1 MDDIALTIDNEE
13 VESIKELT
21 AEIIEELDYFR
32 SCCKRYKV
40 PVNDLQE
47 INEALADEN
56 LISSIRQNQLEKHPL
71 NGQVEFN
78 TLKLSEKIV
87 ADIQE
92 IEDSQNRIKSSSR
105 KYIIEHAGN
114 LAVDVKFIKES
125 CSVFGSEK
133 AKIALEKISKA
144 SDLINDVRGKT
155 HYTDQLHNFTNLF
168 TANSD
173 GQIIP
178 NMKVIKDL

>member
-56 LISSIRQNQLEKHPL
+56 LISSMRQNQLEKHPL
-71 NGQVEFN
+71 NGQVASE
-78 TLKLSEKIV
+78 TLKLPKKIEN
-87 ADIQE
+87 DLQE
-92 IEDSQNRIKSSSR
+92 LKVNQVRINTSYSSR
-105 KYIIEHAGN
+105 RFITAE
-114 LAVDVKFIKES
+114 LEVDWKAINES
-125 CSVFGSEK
+125 CSIYGSRRAK
-133 AKIALEKISKA
+133 AGLEKITKA
-144 SDLINDVRGKT
+144 SELINDVRGAT
-155 HYTDQLHNFTNLF
+155 TYGDRIHSFTRLF
-168 TANSD
+168 TTD
-173 GQIIP
+173 LKGQIIP
-178 NMKVIKDL
+178 NLKIIKEL